1 MGEQLFKIQ
10 VFKNHIFFLQRTNF
24 LKIKGEKTYC
34 VLTSKLIHKV
44 NIYITKDSYDV
55 VKTDWL
61 IKCIENKIYYPWT
74 PSDMFHSTKKTR
86 EYFSGL
92 FDKYGD
98 HYDANVD
105 LDKLKAIFVNMNN
118 NVEINNQDIH
128 LKIAFIENKY
138 FPDESSEYGL
148 FRLCNVYLDLYE
160 NIDDH
165 ERKIIFNSSLD
176 LIKVKLIWFGSD
188 ISTKIND
195 STTHCVLDKRF

>member
-1 MGEQLFKIQ
+1 
-10 VFKNHIFFLQRTNF
+10 
-24 LKIKGEKTYC
+24 
-34 VLTSKLIHKV
+34 
-44 NIYITKDSYDV
+44 
-55 VKTDWL
+55 
-61 IKCIENKIYYPWT
+61 
-74 PSDMFHSTKKTR
+74 MFHSTKKTR

-138 FPDESSEYGL
+138 FPDQSSEYGL

-176 LIKVKLIWFGSD
+176 LIKVKWLMF
-188 ISTKIND
+188 N
-195 STTHCVLDKRF
+195 